1 MKFQSYLYN
10 IQLGKLS
17 VAKYQDGDEVVLIA
31 ETNGTKNRHYENMRF
46 DNQEQYIDWIE
57 GIIGGRDEYSAN
69 ASILQ
74 SVLDVMRVNEG
85 VGIYDA

>member
-17 VAKYQDGDEVVLIA
+17 VAKYQHGDEVVLIA
-31 ETNGTKNRHYENMRF
+31 ETNGTKNRYYENMRF
-46 DNQEQYIDWIE
+46 DNQEQYINWIDN
-57 GIIGGRDEYSAN
+57 IIGGRDEYSEN

-74 SVLDVMRVNEG
+74 SVLDVMRVNEDAG
-85 VGIYDA
+85 VYDA